1 MHTVVCTQG
10 KEIGKP
16 LQMVCG
22 LWEICIQSSGR
33 MVNTPARSLQADG
46 GCRAVYKMPG
56 LGLLG
61 ADFAGSLVNQG
72 QQRVSL

>member
-1 MHTVVCTQG
+1 
-10 KEIGKP
+10 
-16 LQMVCG
+16 MVCG